1 MLVAEIAA
9 NISCFSL
16 TYLYVMKS
24 ILKFKKFW
32 LFSSLIILSGFSL
45 FAQNEPPPAD
55 TSKKPPPSFISFKRG
70 MDVDSSYKNIASGE
84 FSPGKGFD
92 LVRTKY
98 GSLNISL
105 YAMARYLNQMPGSQ
119 TWYDHLDRPKEFN
132 GRNDLYFH
140 RAMIWFSGFVGTPK
154 LSYTF
159 TVWTIMPTQQ
169 TLVYGNLQYRFNKH
183 FRVGI
188 GVAPNLSVRSMQG
201 PFPYYA
207 STDRTMGEDA
217 LRGGFTQGL
226 FVTGQIVP
234 RLNYTVMLGNNLS
247 TLGIQASKET
257 RDFSK
262 SLSLVWMPTTGEFG
276 PRGGIGDFEHHQKA
290 ATRFGTSIVS
300 SREDRFNN
308 IGQASPDNVQVRMTD
323 GLLFFETGALADGV
337 TVDRATYEMIAIDA
351 GVKYKGFSVQLEV
364 YARRLYDF
372 DADGPVPISSI
383 KDYGYSLQISQMI
396 IPKRLAIYAINS
408 YFWDQFKR
416 HPHEY
421 GGGFNFYPTNSR
433 SWRLNGQLMR
443 VYKSAA
449 GGTFG
454 LYTAG
459 QTGST
464 LTLGIDVIL

>member
-1 MLVAEIAA
+1 
-9 NISCFSL
+9 
-16 TYLYVMKS
+16 
-24 ILKFKKFW
+24 
-32 LFSSLIILSGFSL
+32 
-45 FAQNEPPPAD
+45 
-55 TSKKPPPSFISFKRG
+55 

-154 LSYTF
+154 LSYTL

-217 LRGGFTQGL
+217 LRGGFTQGF
-226 FVTGQIVP
+226 FVTGEILP
-234 RLNYTVMLGNNLS
+234 KLNYTVMLGNNLS

-257 RDFSK
+257 RDFAK

-276 PRGGIGDFEHHQKA
+276 PRGGISDFEHHKKA

-323 GLLFFETGALADGV
+323 GVAFF
-337 TVDRATYEMIAIDA
+337 
-351 GVKYKGFSVQLEV
+351 
-364 YARRLYDF
+364 
-372 DADGPVPISSI
+372 
-383 KDYGYSLQISQMI
+383 
-396 IPKRLAIYAINS
+396 
-408 YFWDQFKR
+408 
-416 HPHEY
+416 
-421 GGGFNFYPTNSR
+421 
-433 SWRLNGQLMR
+433 
-443 VYKSAA
+443 
-449 GGTFG
+449 
-454 LYTAG
+454 
-459 QTGST
+459 
-464 LTLGIDVIL
+464 